1 MPRHGKEKPGSM
13 GATRPITASRR
24 DPHVAQNPDSFEVW
38 ARYLEAAGL
47 NFDPESRRWAL
58 LKPDD
63 SRDRAIRLEQMTL
76 IFRRSKVQAEH
87 IRISID
93 LRKWGRTAQ
102 NAARETFG
110 SRTRAEIH
118 ALRAEG
124 HPAGIW
130 VVIEFAR
137 PASRDTNLGY
147 SSLFEHRN
155 FQSGFVALHLD
166 IEASPST
173 TTIRTGKIAG
183 LGYLPA
189 DLWQKM
195 PRFIRR
201 SLGLPGVSR
210 VDEKGETEP
219 DEFTVKIR
227 TVELLGN
234 REPAINRRLHDS
246 MIDQQDQTEIE
257 TASALRVSFTQD
269 GNITWEH
276 LASPRAGDAF
286 MATEKIEENRD
297 QGHPGGP
304 GTLMADA
311 RTRELRARLA
321 RDLAAARP
329 SLDIASPE
337 QHVDENPPGLRSLIL
352 SLRAR
357 ECLES
362 GRHAEALDVVSRLVR
377 SIHTDWNGI
386 ENSPIASTILHEV
399 LGDCWAAQPPGSS
412 EGKDPFKLATAAW
425 ERAGAMRANR
435 LRILR
440 KVAFAAREHGQIDE
454 EAAALTGIIQ
464 REKRREELATSMVR
478 LAQIR
483 IETGN
488 RGGAVTPDQLLMQAS
503 RLGGDNEQLNF
514 ACFQQLVANGNF
526 ATAWE
531 FGNKLIAGTQI
542 LRASRARAEV
552 MNTLGHLAWSEFK
565 DAQAAARLFRLA
577 RMEDPSCRQALQGL
591 ATLAARTGNK
601 RLEQDT
607 LIDLFQQIR
616 SERQS
621 LNGSSSESTHAME
634 EIARRILEISST
646 DADESLLQTSLVV
659 ELLDHTFIQGTMI
672 ANTRESWLDLLRWL
686 TLRNDSGELVQSIA
700 RAFTIVARSAPP
712 GAKQVSIDGIPVNDD
727 ASKSAIGI
735 AAAIL
740 NPHDVPGGK
749 TIIEATLAMLAD
761 QGRDGPHSLPDSD
774 AVTMFAEQLCVDSEN
789 HDWLVTFGPG
799 FFRLLPLQV
808 SSAVLVTALRSHSD
822 SSASWLHPALESTV
836 GSFPLTEDFDDS
848 PNGQAS
854 FTDLVSLVTEG
865 IRSMIFAREMDAA
878 ARVMIK
884 SLRRSPEAANIIC
897 DTMESWSNDSLRGD
911 GLKLLAR
918 VFSGLVKDS
927 EGEVFPA
934 TNLNSRIREL
944 ALRELSQEPAGHDV
958 IPAMDRLVDSAI
970 KDGQTL
976 PLAEIETRL
985 VLERMGNNP
994 NHEALRCLMHQAIIC
1009 DDVTTASGWFKICLD
1024 HAILSGND
1032 EGLASRIIICWLARL
1047 TDKKQLRI
1055 EDELPAKREKI
1066 EEIAAELVT
1075 ILAEIDPQQAESIS
1089 AQLGTAGFIQPEDPV
1104 RAIASAVLAGNSTA
1118 AKKLFTRTMESLP
1131 ASRSEFASRLFTTL
1145 DQMEPRPGEKRIQ
1158 KTEIVE
1164 ILLEWFAEPDG
1175 VASIPV
1181 TLALLTAKHL
1191 ANRAKARQVLEEV
1204 QSELRSKGQ
1213 DDPRLWIPLY
1223 LLLME
1228 TATPDEVRDHMDRIL
1243 PQLKGHPEALAEY
1256 PFTVESLE
1264 AEQSKWTRETQP
1276 EALDIGIEIPAP
1288 ETFQIPELANDLPI
1302 ALDNWGTEPIAEPA
1316 PEPVAE
1322 PAPEP
1327 VAEPVPEPVSELA
1340 LEPVVEV
1347 APEPE
1352 PVAVVTTDVPVE
1364 TPPTPVAETIEFD
1377 WRTAVRNRKLMPGM
1391 TQKLLEAPMRNKIE
1405 KHLALQTV
1413 AVMRGE
1419 ASSLDRWDWRV
1430 WRKPSEYGYSR
1441 QGKDRFPAGLSPRIM
1456 KTPGFKLLLR
1466 ASPFLALSFPERFTL
1481 PGLAKSLGMTIKQ
1494 LQTRRERIEWATGFP
1509 GHAGFTFHAKLFADR
1524 GLHLFSLAGLGPQI
1538 FYDAP
1543 SKAIYIDDAYFV
1555 RKPPTH
1561 LYHRVM
1567 FLLYSLR
1574 TQFHPLLQLNP
1585 EKQIM
1590 PELKKLKTV
1599 IGGGSLSILAAR
1611 VKLSDS
1617 RMARLM
1623 KSPDFE
1629 EFKVL
1634 FEKAGEITTDDIVD
1648 ANKAMQQYVWRLLLA
1663 DSLDLTGI
1671 IEAMLDIDLLLPGS
1685 VKPGEV
1691 LLMSSQVDP
1700 LVNFALALKL
1710 DAQT

>member
-1 MPRHGKEKPGSM
+1 M
-13 GATRPITASRR
+13 GAIRPITTSRR

-47 NFDPESRRWAL
+47 NFDPGSRRWAL

-63 SRDRAIRLEQMTL
+63 SRDRAIRLDQMTL

-93 LRKWGRTAQ
+93 LRKWGRIAQ

-110 SRTRAEIH
+110 SRTRVEIH
-118 ALRAEG
+118 ALRAED

-155 FQSGFVALHLD
+155 FQSGFLALQLD

-201 SLGLPGVSR
+201 SLGLPGASR
-210 VDEKGETEP
+210 IDDKGETES
-219 DEFTVKIR
+219 DQFAVKIR
-227 TVELLGN
+227 TAELLGN
-234 REPAINRRLHDS
+234 RDPAINRKLHDS
-246 MIDQQDQTEIE
+246 MIDQQDQTEFDI
-257 TASALRVSFTQD
+257 ANALRTSFNQD

-276 LASPRAGDAF
+276 MASPLAGDAF
-286 MATEKIEENRD
+286 IATEKMGADRD
-297 QGHPGGP
+297 QSQAGGP

-311 RTRELRARLA
+311 KTKGVRAQLA
-321 RDLAAARP
+321 RKLTAAQT
-329 SLDIASPE
+329 SLDIASHDQNE
-337 QHVDENPPGLRSLIL
+337 DENFPGLRSLIL

-377 SIHTDWNGI
+377 SIHSDWNGI

-399 LGDCWAAQPPGSS
+399 LGDCWAAQPQGSS
-412 EGKDPFKLATAAW
+412 EGKDAFKFATTAW

-454 EAAALTGIIQ
+454 EVEALTGIIQ
-464 REKRREELATSMVR
+464 REKRREELARSMVR

-488 RGGAVTPDQLLMQAS
+488 RGGAVTSDQLLMQAS
-503 RLGGDNEQLNF
+503 RLGGENEQLNF

-526 ATAWE
+526 VTAWE
-531 FGNKLIAGTQI
+531 FGNKLIAGIQL

-565 DAQAAARLFRLA
+565 DGDAAARLFRLA
-577 RMEDPSCRQALQGL
+577 RMEDPSCRQPLQGL
-591 ATLAARTGNK
+591 ATLAARTGNH

-607 LIDLFQQIR
+607 LIDLFEQIR

-621 LNGSSSESTHAME
+621 LNGNSTESTHAME
-634 EIARRILEISST
+634 EIARRILEISSNQ
-646 DADESLLQTSLVV
+646 ADESLLQTNVII
-659 ELLDHTFIQGTMI
+659 ELLDNTFIPGTMI
-672 ANTRESWLDLLRWL
+672 VNTRGAWLELLRWL
-686 TLRNDSGELVQSIA
+686 TLRNDSGYLIPSIA
-700 RAFTIVARSAPP
+700 RAFTIVAASAPRSATQSSNAGLPMH
-712 GAKQVSIDGIPVNDD
+712 DD
-727 ASKSAIGI
+727 ASISAIAI

-740 NPHDVPGGK
+740 NPHDVAGGK
-749 TIIEATLAMLAD
+749 IIIEATLALLGD
-761 QGRDGPHSLPDSD
+761 QNRDGKHSLPESD
-774 AVTMFAEQLCVDSEN
+774 AVTMFAERLCVGSEN
-789 HDWLVTFGPG
+789 HDWLVTYGPC
-799 FFRLLPLQV
+799 FFRIVPRQV
-808 SSAVLVTALRSHSD
+808 SSAVLLAALRSHSD
-822 SSASWLHPALESTV
+822 SSATWLHPALESTV
-836 GSFPLTEDFDDS
+836 SYFPMTEDFDDS
-848 PNGQAS
+848 PNDQAS
-854 FTDLVSLVTEG
+854 FADLVSLVTAG
-865 IRSMIFAREMDAA
+865 IRSMISAREMDAA
-878 ARVMIK
+878 ARLVIK
-884 SLRRSPEAANIIC
+884 SLRRNPEAANIIC
-897 DTMESWSNDSLRGD
+897 DTMESWRNDPLRDD

-918 VFSGLVKDS
+918 VFSGLAKDS
-927 EGEVFPA
+927 GGEVFPA

-944 ALRELSQEPAGHDV
+944 ALRELSQEPSGHDV

-985 VLERMGNNP
+985 VMERMENNP
-994 NHEALRCLMHQAIIC
+994 NPDALRCLMHQAIIS
-1009 DDVTTASGWFKICLD
+1009 DDVTTASGFFKICLD
-1024 HAILSGND
+1024 HAILSSNE
-1032 EGLASRIIICWLARL
+1032 EGLASRIITCWLVSL

-1055 EDELPAKREKI
+1055 ENDLPAKREKI

-1075 ILAEIDPQQAESIS
+1075 ILAEIDPQQADSIS

-1104 RAIASAVLAGNSTA
+1104 RAISSAVLAGNSTA
-1118 AKKLFTRTMESLP
+1118 AKKIFMRTMDSLP
-1131 ASRSEFASRLFTTL
+1131 ASRSELASRLFTTL
-1145 DQMEPRPGEKRIQ
+1145 EQMEPRPGDQRIQ
-1158 KTEIVE
+1158 KPEIVE
-1164 ILLEWFAEPDG
+1164 ILLEWFAESDG
-1175 VASIPV
+1175 VANIPV
-1181 TLALLTAKHL
+1181 TLALQTAKHL
-1191 ANRAKARQVLEEV
+1191 ADRAKARQVLEDV
-1204 QSELRSKGQ
+1204 QSALRSKGQ

-1223 LLLME
+1223 LLLLD
-1228 TATPDEVRDHMDRIL
+1228 TATPDEVRDHMDRML
-1243 PQLKGHPEALAEY
+1243 PKLKEHPEALAEY

-1264 AEQSKWTRETQP
+1264 AELAKWTQETQP
-1276 EALDIGIEIPAP
+1276 EALDIGIEIPDHQP
-1288 ETFQIPELANDLPI
+1288 FQTPDPANDLPI
-1302 ALDNWGTEPIAEPA
+1302 ALADWGTEPIVEPAPEPVLEVA

-1327 VAEPVPEPVSELA
+1327 VADA
-1340 LEPVVEV
+1340 

-1352 PVAVVTTDVPVE
+1352 AVVVVITDPPVE
-1364 TPPTPVAETIEFD
+1364 TPPTPVLEPMEID
-1377 WRTAVRNRKLMPGM
+1377 WRTAVRNRKLIPGM
-1391 TQKLLEAPMRNKIE
+1391 TQKILEAPMRNKIE

-1419 ASSLDRWDWRV
+1419 ALSLDRWDWRV

-1441 QGKDRFPAGLSPRIM
+1441 QGKDRFPPGLSPRIM

-1466 ASPFLALSFPERFTL
+1466 ASPFLALSYPERFTL

-1494 LQTRRERIEWATGFP
+1494 LQTKRERIEWATGFP
-1509 GHAGFTFHAKLFADR
+1509 GHAGFNFHAKLFADR
-1524 GLHLFSLAGLGPQI
+1524 GLQLFSLAGLGPQI

-1543 SKAIYIDDAYFV
+1543 PKAIYIDDAYFV

-1599 IGGGSLSILAAR
+1599 IDGGSLSILAAR
-1611 VKLSDS
+1611 VRLSDS

-1634 FEKAGEITTDDIVD
+1634 FEKAREITTDDIVD
-1648 ANKAMQQYVWRLLLA
+1648 ANKAMQQYIWRLLLA